1 MKPSDFYK
9 IPPGSTIGVMGGGQL
24 GRMIALAAS
33 QLGYEIVIYC
43 ESADEPALQVCHKS
57 IIAGYEDQTNLEK
70 FISMVDVVT
79 FEFENIPAKATEFL
93 ASKIP
98 VRPSPETLI
107 ISQNRVHEKQFLNKI
122 GIETAAWA
130 ELSERD
136 HPTEAIKKLG
146 QNGVFKTA
154 RFGYDGK
161 GQMTYHSK
169 ADLEKAWSS
178 VDHKLAIVEE
188 LIDFK
193 CEISVLVARSCNG
206 QSCCFDVVENQHKNH
221 ILDITIAPAAIDQ
234 RIARRALEI
243 AEKVANSLSL
253 VGLIAIEMFVL
264 REGKILVNEIAPRPH
279 NSGHWT
285 IDACHTSQ
293 FEQMVRAVCG
303 LPLGK
308 TQRHSNAVMR
318 NLIGDDVQYWQQII
332 SEPANKLHL
341 YGKKDIRSGRKMGH
355 VTRLVPL
362 TSKWDRKS
370 IPTATFF
377 IN

>member
-1 MKPSDFYK
+1 MKTSDLYK
-9 IPPGSTIGVMGGGQL
+9 IPPGSTIGIMGGGQL
-24 GRMIALAAS
+24 GRMIAVAAS
-33 QLGYEIVIYC
+33 QLGYKAVIYC
-43 ESADEPALQVCHKS
+43 ESREEPAVQVCLDS
-57 IIAGYEDQTNLEK
+57 IIADYEDQGYLEK

-79 FEFENIPAKATEFL
+79 FEFENIPAKAAEYL
-93 ASKIP
+93 SSRIL
-98 VRPSPETLI
+98 VRPSPEILF
-107 ISQNRVHEKQFLNKI
+107 ISQNRIYEKEFLNKN

-130 ELSERD
+130 ELSKRN
-136 HPTEAIKKLG
+136 HPSEAIKKLG

-161 GQMTYHSK
+161 GQMTFYGK
-169 ADLEKAWSS
+169 ADLDKAWGA

-193 CEISVLVARSCNG
+193 CEISVLVARSCTG
-206 QSCCFDVVENQHKNH
+206 QTCCFDVVENQHKNH
-221 ILDITIAPAAIDQ
+221 VLDITIAPAAIDKGT
-234 RIARRALEI
+234 AERAVKI

-253 VGLIAIEMFVL
+253 VGLIAVEMFVL
-264 REGKILVNEIAPRPH
+264 QGGRILVNEIAPRPH

-285 IDACHTSQ
+285 IDACHTNQ

-318 NLIGDDVQYWQQII
+318 NLIGDDVENWKQII
-332 SEPANKLHL
+332 SEPENKLHL

-362 TSKWDRKS
+362 TSQWNRKS
-370 IPTATFF
+370 ISAATFF
-377 IN
+377 IG